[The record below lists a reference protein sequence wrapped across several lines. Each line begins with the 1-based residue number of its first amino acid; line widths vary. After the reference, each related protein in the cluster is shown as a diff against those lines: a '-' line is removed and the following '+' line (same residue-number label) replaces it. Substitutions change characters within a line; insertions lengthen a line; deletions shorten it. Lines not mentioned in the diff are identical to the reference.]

1 MVASSTKWVLQSAF
15 DTSKV
20 SGTLIKRVFVVCD
33 FYSFSTSDLANL
45 TSLGFSLDFPLVN
58 QRGILRASVDE
69 QMCDENTKFTC
80 LS

>member
-1 MVASSTKWVLQSAF
+1 MGTSSSKWVLQSAF
-15 DTSKV
+15 DSLKG
-20 SGTLIKRVFVVCD
+20 SGTPVKSIFAVCD